1 MYRNL
6 DEAVHDIFGQNAE
19 IIQRRS
25 ISGGDINEAYH
36 LMISGGREAFL
47 KENSHGENGFF
58 KAEADG
64 LEALNKAGA
73 RVHKVLGWGKKE
85 GDGVFLLMEYV
96 SRSRPVKNYWTNL
109 GYMLANVHSA
119 STEEFTDG
127 NKYGFFRDNFIGL
140 TRQVNKTRN
149 DWISFF
155 RDERLGFQ
163 MKLADHYFDKE
174 DRRICIYFLDHIED
188 YLTEPGFPSLLHG
201 DLWSGNVMADE
212 NGEPMLID
220 PAAYVG
226 HHEADIAMTELFGGF
241 SHEFYDAYHEVIP
254 KESGYVDRR
263 EIYNLYHLLN
273 HLNLFGGSYL
283 SAVRR
288 ILKKYGK

>member
-6 DEAVHDIFGQNAE
+6 DEAIHDIFSQNAE

-25 ISGGDINEAYH
+25 ISGGDINDAYH

-47 KENSHGENGFF
+47 KENSHGGNGFF
-58 KAEADG
+58 QAEAEG
-64 LEALNKAGA
+64 LEALNKTGA
-73 RVHKVLGWGKKE
+73 KVPKVHGLGKKE
-85 GDGVFLLMEYV
+85 GDGAFLLLEYV
-96 SRSRPVKNYWTNL
+96 RRSRPVKNYWTNL
-109 GYMLANVHSA
+109 GYMLANVHRA

-127 NKYGFFRDNFIGL
+127 NRYGFIRNNFIGL

-155 RDERLGFQ
+155 RDNRLGFQ

-174 DRRICIYFLDHIED
+174 DRRICSYFLDHIED

-220 PAAYVG
+220 PAVYVG

-241 SHEFYDAYHEVIP
+241 SYEFYDAYNEVIP
-254 KESGYVDRR
+254 KEPGYVDRR